1 MEKFLPYEKYIVRKT
16 KLITKKKNEAIAF
29 IKLDKFQVAKALDC
43 LKDFDAKNK
52 SSANLFS
59 EDGFIYLEMDLSRV
73 PENYSIRPIQ
83 IELPHPIY
91 S

>member
-1 MEKFLPYEKYIVRKT
+1 MRKT

-29 IKLDKFQVAKALDC
+29 IKLDKFQIAKAIDC
-43 LKDFDAKNK
+43 LKEFDTKNK
-52 SSANLFS
+52 STANLFS
-59 EDGFIYLEMDLSRV
+59 EDGFIYLELDFSKV
-73 PENYSIRPIQ
+73 PENYSIRPVQ